1 MLLEEKLRGRKVCP
15 WSFLLHLLFLNSFL
29 EIELT
34 FPTIHTGASSSCRH
48 VRTAHSHHWEV
59 SIILK
64 QSSTSFPPLPHVSG
78 APTDLFLCLGFP
90 FLGFPVKGPYSS

>member
-1 MLLEEKLRGRKVCP
+1 MSLVIP
-15 WSFLLHLLFLNSFL
+15 PTFTFFLNSFL

-59 SIILK
+59 SVTLK
-64 QSSTSFPPLPHVSG
+64 QPSTSFPTASGRSSSCVSVS
-78 APTDLFLCLGFP
+78 P
-90 FLGFPVKGPYSS
+90 FLGFPVKGP